1 MIIAIDGP
9 AASGKS
15 TTAIGV
21 AKRLGITYLDTGA
34 MYRAVTFGLIENDIK
49 FEDSSELDN
58 YLKQIKLKL
67 SETKSGVM
75 LKLDGRNISEEIR
88 SSMVTEN
95 VSEVSALK
103 NVRHAMV
110 LIQRKIA
117 KKNDCILEGRDIGT
131 VVFPNADFKFF
142 LIADEKVRAKRRQ
155 NDLKKMGEV
164 KSIDNVTR
172 DIIKRDYK
180 DSNRK
185 PITNKEIAKRLK
197 ISESTVSRIVKN
209 KYIQLPDKLI
219 PLKELLQKKVNK
231 GEEGRDVTPKELRD
245 YISLLISEEN
255 SEKPLSD
262 EKIRTLLSTNHLI
275 KVARR
280 TVTKYREVAGIGSSR
295 TRRTD

>member
-21 AKRLGITYLDTGA
+21 AKCLGITYLDTGA

-155 NDLKKMGEV
+155 NDLKKIGEQ

-185 PITNKEIAKRLK
+185 HSPLIRSENAIIIDTSNLGINKVIDK
-197 ISESTVSRIVKN
+197 IVNI
-209 KYIQLPDKLI
+209 
-219 PLKELLQKKVNK
+219 VNK
-231 GEEGRDVTPKELRD
+231 KG
-245 YISLLISEEN
+245 
-255 SEKPLSD
+255 
-262 EKIRTLLSTNHLI
+262 H
-275 KVARR
+275 
-280 TVTKYREVAGIGSSR
+280 
-295 TRRTD
+295 

>member
-58 YLKQIKLKL
+58 YLKQIKLRL
-67 SETKSGVM
+67 SETKSGVI
-75 LKLDGRNISEEIR
+75 LNLDGRDISKEIR
-88 SSMVTEN
+88 SSKVTAN

-155 NDLKKMGEV
+155 NDLKKIGEQ

-185 PITNKEIAKRLK
+185 HSPLIRSENAIIIDTSNLGINKVIDK
-197 ISESTVSRIVKN
+197 IVNI
-209 KYIQLPDKLI
+209 
-219 PLKELLQKKVNK
+219 VNK
-231 GEEGRDVTPKELRD
+231 KG
-245 YISLLISEEN
+245 
-255 SEKPLSD
+255 
-262 EKIRTLLSTNHLI
+262 H
-275 KVARR
+275 
-280 TVTKYREVAGIGSSR
+280 
-295 TRRTD
+295 

>member
-21 AKRLGITYLDTGA
+21 AKCLGITYLDTGA

-67 SETKSGVM
+67 SETKSGVK
-75 LKLDGRNISEEIR
+75 LNLDGRNFSKDIR
-88 SSMVTEN
+88 SSKVTEN

-103 NVRHAMV
+103 SVRDSMV
-110 LIQRKIA
+110 LIQRKMA

-131 VVFPNADFKFF
+131 VVFPDADFKFF

-155 NDLKKMGEV
+155 NDLKKMGEQ

-180 DSNRK
+180 DSTRK
-185 PITNKEIAKRLK
+185 HSPLIKSENAIIIDTSNLGINKVIDK
-197 ISESTVSRIVKN
+197 IVNI
-209 KYIQLPDKLI
+209 
-219 PLKELLQKKVNK
+219 VNK
-231 GEEGRDVTPKELRD
+231 KG
-245 YISLLISEEN
+245 
-255 SEKPLSD
+255 
-262 EKIRTLLSTNHLI
+262 H
-275 KVARR
+275 
-280 TVTKYREVAGIGSSR
+280 
-295 TRRTD
+295 

>member
-67 SETKSGVM
+67 SETKSGVI
-75 LKLDGRNISEEIR
+75 LNLDGRNISKEIR
-88 SSMVTEN
+88 SSKVTEN

-103 NVRHAMV
+103 NVRDSMV
-110 LIQRKIA
+110 LIQRKMA

-142 LIADEKVRAKRRQ
+142 LIADEIVRAKRRQ
-155 NDLKKMGEV
+155 NDLKKMGEQ

-180 DSNRK
+180 DSTRK
-185 PITNKEIAKRLK
+185 HSPLIKSENAIIIDTSNLGINKVIDK
-197 ISESTVSRIVKN
+197 IVNI
-209 KYIQLPDKLI
+209 
-219 PLKELLQKKVNK
+219 VNK
-231 GEEGRDVTPKELRD
+231 KG
-245 YISLLISEEN
+245 
-255 SEKPLSD
+255 
-262 EKIRTLLSTNHLI
+262 H
-275 KVARR
+275 
-280 TVTKYREVAGIGSSR
+280 
-295 TRRTD
+295 

>member
-67 SETKSGVM
+67 SETKSGVI
-75 LKLDGRNISEEIR
+75 LNLDGRNISKEIR
-88 SSMVTEN
+88 SSKVTEN

-103 NVRHAMV
+103 NVRDSMV
-110 LIQRKIA
+110 LIQRKMA

-155 NDLKKMGEV
+155 NDLKKMGEQ

-172 DIIKRDYK
+172 DIIKRDHK
-180 DSNRK
+180 DSTRK
-185 PITNKEIAKRLK
+185 HSPLIKSENAIIIDTNKLGINKVIDK
-197 ISESTVSRIVKN
+197 IVNI
-209 KYIQLPDKLI
+209 
-219 PLKELLQKKVNK
+219 VNK
-231 GEEGRDVTPKELRD
+231 KG
-245 YISLLISEEN
+245 
-255 SEKPLSD
+255 
-262 EKIRTLLSTNHLI
+262 H
-275 KVARR
+275 
-280 TVTKYREVAGIGSSR
+280 
-295 TRRTD
+295 

>member
-58 YLKQIKLKL
+58 YLKQIKLRL
-67 SETKSGVM
+67 SETKSGVIIN
-75 LKLDGRNISEEIR
+75 LDGRNISKEIR
-88 SSMVTEN
+88 SSKVTEN

-103 NVRHAMV
+103 KVRDSMV
-110 LIQRKIA
+110 LIQRKMA

-155 NDLKKMGEV
+155 NDLKKMGEQ
-164 KSIDNVTR
+164 KSIDNVTK
-172 DIIKRDYK
+172 DIIKRDHK
-180 DSNRK
+180 DSTRK
-185 PITNKEIAKRLK
+185 HSPLIKSENAIIIDTSNLGINKVIDK
-197 ISESTVSRIVKN
+197 IVNI
-209 KYIQLPDKLI
+209 
-219 PLKELLQKKVNK
+219 VNK
-231 GEEGRDVTPKELRD
+231 KG
-245 YISLLISEEN
+245 
-255 SEKPLSD
+255 
-262 EKIRTLLSTNHLI
+262 H
-275 KVARR
+275 
-280 TVTKYREVAGIGSSR
+280 
-295 TRRTD
+295 

>member
-58 YLKQIKLKL
+58 YLKHIKFKL
-67 SETKSGVM
+67 SETKSGVI

-103 NVRHAMV
+103 SVRDSMV
-110 LIQRKIA
+110 IIQRKLA

-142 LIADEKVRAKRRQ
+142 LIADEKSRAKRRQ
-155 NDLKKMGEV
+155 NDLKIMGEK
-164 KSIDNVTR
+164 KSIENVIK
-172 DIIKRDYK
+172 DITKSEDAIIIDT
-180 DSNRK
+180 SNLG
-185 PITNKEIAKRLK
+185 INKVIDK
-197 ISESTVSRIVKN
+197 IVNI
-209 KYIQLPDKLI
+209 
-219 PLKELLQKKVNK
+219 VNK
-231 GEEGRDVTPKELRD
+231 KG
-245 YISLLISEEN
+245 
-255 SEKPLSD
+255 
-262 EKIRTLLSTNHLI
+262 H
-275 KVARR
+275 
-280 TVTKYREVAGIGSSR
+280 
-295 TRRTD
+295 

>member
-58 YLKQIKLKL
+58 YLKQIKLRL
-67 SETKSGVM
+67 SETKSGVI
-75 LKLDGRNISEEIR
+75 LNLDGRNISKEIR
-88 SSMVTEN
+88 SSKVTEN

-103 NVRHAMV
+103 KVRDSMV
-110 LIQRKIA
+110 LIQRKMA

-155 NDLKKMGEV
+155 NDLKKMGEQ

-180 DSNRK
+180 DSTRK
-185 PITNKEIAKRLK
+185 HSPLIKSENAIIIDTSNLGINKVIDK
-197 ISESTVSRIVKN
+197 IVNI
-209 KYIQLPDKLI
+209 
-219 PLKELLQKKVNK
+219 VNK
-231 GEEGRDVTPKELRD
+231 KG
-245 YISLLISEEN
+245 
-255 SEKPLSD
+255 
-262 EKIRTLLSTNHLI
+262 H
-275 KVARR
+275 
-280 TVTKYREVAGIGSSR
+280 
-295 TRRTD
+295 

>member
-21 AKRLGITYLDTGA
+21 AKCLGITYLDTGA

-67 SETKSGVM
+67 SETKSGVI
-75 LKLDGRNISEEIR
+75 LNLDGRNISNEIR
-88 SSMVTEN
+88 SSKVTEN

-103 NVRHAMV
+103 SVRDSMI
-110 LIQRKIA
+110 LIQRKMA

-131 VVFPNADFKFF
+131 VVFPDADFKFF

-155 NDLKKMGEV
+155 NDLKKMGEQ

-180 DSNRK
+180 DSTRK
-185 PITNKEIAKRLK
+185 HSPLIKSENAIIIDTSNLGINKVIDK
-197 ISESTVSRIVKN
+197 IVNI
-209 KYIQLPDKLI
+209 
-219 PLKELLQKKVNK
+219 VNK
-231 GEEGRDVTPKELRD
+231 KG
-245 YISLLISEEN
+245 
-255 SEKPLSD
+255 
-262 EKIRTLLSTNHLI
+262 H
-275 KVARR
+275 
-280 TVTKYREVAGIGSSR
+280 
-295 TRRTD
+295 

>member
-155 NDLKKMGEV
+155 NDLKKMGEQ

-185 PITNKEIAKRLK
+185 HSPLIRSENAIIIDTSNLGINKVIDK
-197 ISESTVSRIVKN
+197 IVNI
-209 KYIQLPDKLI
+209 
-219 PLKELLQKKVNK
+219 VNK
-231 GEEGRDVTPKELRD
+231 KG
-245 YISLLISEEN
+245 
-255 SEKPLSD
+255 
-262 EKIRTLLSTNHLI
+262 H
-275 KVARR
+275 
-280 TVTKYREVAGIGSSR
+280 
-295 TRRTD
+295 

>member
-67 SETKSGVM
+67 SETKSGVI
-75 LKLDGRNISEEIR
+75 LNLDGRNVSKEIR
-88 SSMVTEN
+88 SSKVTEN

-103 NVRHAMV
+103 SVRDSMV
-110 LIQRKIA
+110 ILQRKLA

-142 LIADEKVRAKRRQ
+142 LIADEIVRAKRRQ
-155 NDLKKMGEV
+155 NDLKKMGEQ
-164 KSIDNVTR
+164 KSIDNVTT
-172 DIIKRDYK
+172 DIIKRDHK
-180 DSNRK
+180 DSTRK
-185 PITNKEIAKRLK
+185 HSPLIKSENAIIIDTSNLGINKVIDK
-197 ISESTVSRIVKN
+197 IVNI
-209 KYIQLPDKLI
+209 
-219 PLKELLQKKVNK
+219 VNK
-231 GEEGRDVTPKELRD
+231 KG
-245 YISLLISEEN
+245 
-255 SEKPLSD
+255 
-262 EKIRTLLSTNHLI
+262 H
-275 KVARR
+275 
-280 TVTKYREVAGIGSSR
+280 
-295 TRRTD
+295 

>member
-58 YLKQIKLKL
+58 YLKQIKLRL
-67 SETKSGVM
+67 SETKSGVI
-75 LKLDGRNISEEIR
+75 LNLDGRNISKEIR
-88 SSMVTEN
+88 SSKVTEN

-103 NVRHAMV
+103 NVRDSMV
-110 LIQRKIA
+110 LIQRKMA

-155 NDLKKMGEV
+155 NDLKKMGEQ
-164 KSIDNVTR
+164 KSIDNVTT
-172 DIIKRDYK
+172 DIIKRDHK
-180 DSNRK
+180 DSTRK
-185 PITNKEIAKRLK
+185 HSPLIKSENAIIIDTSNLGINKVIDK
-197 ISESTVSRIVKN
+197 IVNI
-209 KYIQLPDKLI
+209 
-219 PLKELLQKKVNK
+219 VNK
-231 GEEGRDVTPKELRD
+231 KG
-245 YISLLISEEN
+245 
-255 SEKPLSD
+255 
-262 EKIRTLLSTNHLI
+262 H
-275 KVARR
+275 
-280 TVTKYREVAGIGSSR
+280 
-295 TRRTD
+295 

>member
-21 AKRLGITYLDTGA
+21 AKCLGITYLDTGA

-67 SETKSGVM
+67 SETKSGVI
-75 LKLDGRNISEEIR
+75 LNLDGRNISKEIR
-88 SSMVTEN
+88 SSKVTEN

-103 NVRHAMV
+103 SVRDSMV
-110 LIQRKIA
+110 LIQRKMA

-131 VVFPNADFKFF
+131 VVFPDADFKFF
-142 LIADEKVRAKRRQ
+142 LIADENVRAKRRQ
-155 NDLKKMGEV
+155 NDLKKMGEQ

-180 DSNRK
+180 DSTRK
-185 PITNKEIAKRLK
+185 HSPLIKSENAIIIDTSNLGINKVIDK
-197 ISESTVSRIVKN
+197 IVNIIN
-209 KYIQLPDKLI
+209 KK
-219 PLKELLQKKVNK
+219 
-231 GEEGRDVTPKELRD
+231 
-245 YISLLISEEN
+245 
-255 SEKPLSD
+255 
-262 EKIRTLLSTNHLI
+262 RTL
-275 KVARR
+275 
-280 TVTKYREVAGIGSSR
+280 
-295 TRRTD
+295 D

>member
-21 AKRLGITYLDTGA
+21 AKCLGITYLDTGA

-67 SETKSGVM
+67 SETKSGVK
-75 LKLDGRNISEEIR
+75 LNLDGRNISKDIR
-88 SSMVTEN
+88 SSKVTEN

-103 NVRHAMV
+103 SVRDSMV
-110 LIQRKIA
+110 LIQRKMA

-131 VVFPNADFKFF
+131 VVFPDADFKFF

-155 NDLKKMGEV
+155 NDLKKMGEQ

-180 DSNRK
+180 DSTRK
-185 PITNKEIAKRLK
+185 HSPLIKSENAIIIDTSNLGINKVIDK
-197 ISESTVSRIVKN
+197 IVNI
-209 KYIQLPDKLI
+209 
-219 PLKELLQKKVNK
+219 VNK
-231 GEEGRDVTPKELRD
+231 KG
-245 YISLLISEEN
+245 
-255 SEKPLSD
+255 
-262 EKIRTLLSTNHLI
+262 H
-275 KVARR
+275 
-280 TVTKYREVAGIGSSR
+280 
-295 TRRTD
+295 

>member
-21 AKRLGITYLDTGA
+21 AKCLGITYLDTGA

-67 SETKSGVM
+67 SETKSGVI
-75 LKLDGRNISEEIR
+75 LNLDGRNISNEIR
-88 SSMVTEN
+88 SSKVTEN

-103 NVRHAMV
+103 SVRDSMI
-110 LIQRKIA
+110 LIQRKMA

-131 VVFPNADFKFF
+131 VVSPDADFKFF

-155 NDLKKMGEV
+155 NDLKKMGEQ

-180 DSNRK
+180 DSTRK
-185 PITNKEIAKRLK
+185 HSPLIKSENAIIIDTSNLGINKVIDK
-197 ISESTVSRIVKN
+197 IVNI
-209 KYIQLPDKLI
+209 
-219 PLKELLQKKVNK
+219 VNK
-231 GEEGRDVTPKELRD
+231 KG
-245 YISLLISEEN
+245 
-255 SEKPLSD
+255 
-262 EKIRTLLSTNHLI
+262 H
-275 KVARR
+275 
-280 TVTKYREVAGIGSSR
+280 
-295 TRRTD
+295 

>member
-58 YLKQIKLKL
+58 YLKQIKLRL
-67 SETKSGVM
+67 SETKSGVIIN
-75 LKLDGRNISEEIR
+75 LNGRNISKEIR
-88 SSMVTEN
+88 SSKVTEN

-103 NVRHAMV
+103 NVRDSMV
-110 LIQRKIA
+110 LIQRKMA

-155 NDLKKMGEV
+155 NDLKKMGEQ
-164 KSIDNVTR
+164 KSIDNVTT
-172 DIIKRDYK
+172 DIIKRDHK
-180 DSNRK
+180 DSTRK
-185 PITNKEIAKRLK
+185 HSPLIKSENAIIIDTSNLGINKVIDK
-197 ISESTVSRIVKN
+197 IVNI
-209 KYIQLPDKLI
+209 
-219 PLKELLQKKVNK
+219 VNK
-231 GEEGRDVTPKELRD
+231 KG
-245 YISLLISEEN
+245 
-255 SEKPLSD
+255 
-262 EKIRTLLSTNHLI
+262 H
-275 KVARR
+275 
-280 TVTKYREVAGIGSSR
+280 
-295 TRRTD
+295 